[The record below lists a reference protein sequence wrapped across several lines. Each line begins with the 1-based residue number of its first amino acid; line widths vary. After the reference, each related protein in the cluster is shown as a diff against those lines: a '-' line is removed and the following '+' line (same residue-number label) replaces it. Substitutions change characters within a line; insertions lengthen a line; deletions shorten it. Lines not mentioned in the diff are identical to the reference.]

1 MSGAAVNGAYWTSS
15 SDEATLKKL
24 VASHGA
30 VLTGVAAGGAFS
42 QYKGGIFSGCSSTAE
57 PDHAVVV
64 VGYGSQDGVDFWL
77 VKNSW
82 GSSWGENGYIRV
94 KRGVQ
99 MCGIGGGVVT
109 VSCAPTTN
117 NPTTTTTAA
126 PTTTT
131 AQTTIAAETTESITT
146 GSASSCTDLS
156 WCSFLPKFFCR
167 FQDFT
172 RECPQRCSRCP

>member
-1 MSGAAVNGAYWTSS
+1 MTRALSGAAVTGAYWTST

-42 QYKGGIFSGCSSTAE
+42 QYQGGIFSGCSSTAE

-64 VGYGSQDGVDFWL
+64 VGYGNQDGVDFWL

-94 KRGVQ
+94 KRGVK

-109 VSCAPTTN
+109 VSCATTN
-117 NPTTTTTAA
+117 NNPTTTAA

-131 AQTTIAAETTESITT
+131 DETTESITT

-156 WCSFLPKFFCR
+156 WCKFLPKFVCR
-167 FQDFT
+167 FQDLT
-172 RECPQRCSRCP
+172 WECPQRCNRCP